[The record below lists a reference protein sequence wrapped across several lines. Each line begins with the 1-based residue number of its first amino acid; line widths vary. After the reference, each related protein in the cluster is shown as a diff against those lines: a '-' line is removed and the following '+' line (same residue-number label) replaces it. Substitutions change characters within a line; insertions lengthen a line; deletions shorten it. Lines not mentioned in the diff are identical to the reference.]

1 MSNSSKPRVLKLKKL
16 PKGKFK
22 WKVCFRLEVGH
33 KMGFWDRYCDD
44 GFVLPKAVFEYLEQ
58 QVHGRYC
65 LHAMSGRN
73 VSFDDEKYKKYDYI
87 LFENQLDV
95 TMFKLCHGDIVR
107 RIYRIETQ

>member
-22 WKVCFRLEVGH
+22 WKVCLRMSPGH
-33 KMGFWDRYCDD
+33 VMSFWDRYCNEE
-44 GFVLPKAVFEYLEQ
+44 FVLAKSIFEYLEHQ
-58 QVHGRYC
+58 AHGRYC
-65 LHAMSGRN
+65 LHAMDNRLTH
-73 VSFDDEKYKKYDYI
+73 FDTKTYKKYDYI

-107 RIYRIETQ
+107 RIYRIEVE